1 MSYTTLA
8 RKKENLMIQP
18 NFLGIGFP
26 RAGTTYLWSVLRQHP
41 QVFLPKNKE
50 LDFFTTLP
58 PLNKIKENA
67 GLLSRLYSNP
77 SFINSR
83 KYFNHFF
90 KECNSDKIAVGEI
103 TPAYIA
109 PHQASYDISSEDI
122 ALYIRQVLGGKI
134 KLIANLRSPAQQIFS
149 VFKFRL
155 KVAAL
160 ETLDDAIP
168 IQIPNLKK
176 NFYIQR
182 KIASQY
188 QFSEGIKAYL
198 KHFKRKNFFFVSY
211 EKDILDKSKNKDF
224 FDNLCLFLGIDAF
237 SAEAFTPFNEIIN
250 ALDMNIIIPEK
261 EMVVPTT
268 EHGRGEDDPKS
279 FTLQRGQ
286 FLIKTGW
293 FPWDS
298 IITLQSP
305 QQLER
310 IRLIKEQI
318 EYGMPRDLEREINR
332 FYYWDDI
339 KQTEALTGL
348 DLSYWYD

>member
-1 MSYTTLA
+1 ME
-8 RKKENLMIQP
+8 RP

-41 QVFLPKNKE
+41 QIFLPAEKE
-50 LDFFTTLP
+50 LNFFTNLLSLKET
-58 PLNKIKENA
+58 KENI
-67 GLLSRLYSNP
+67 GMLSRFFPAPFPGNLSQYSN
-77 SFINSR
+77 
-83 KYFNHFF
+83 HF
-90 KECNSDKIAVGEI
+90 KDCNPDKIAVGEI
-103 TPAYIA
+103 TPGYIA
-109 PHQASYDISSEDI
+109 PHQASYDISVRDI
-122 ALYIRQVLGGKI
+122 AFYIRKALGKNL
-134 KLIANLRSPAQQIFS
+134 KLIVNLRSPAQQIFS

-224 FDNLCLFLGIDAF
+224 FDNLCLFLGIDGF
-237 SAEAFTPFNEIIN
+237 SAEAFTPFNEVIN

-339 KQTEALTGL
+339 KETEALTGL